1 MPKNSEIMRAVKK
14 GLDSLKSK
22 VPIGAPTEK
31 WTKVIKTELCEIGR
45 DRFKCQVYAQ
55 DVPRDKTNGGEWLY
69 DVTWLKYERNGD
81 GELIE
86 APLVAECEWGGKP
99 HIQDDF
105 EKLLLARAGV
115 RVMIV
120 DAGTDPHYPK
130 EIAELLAGKIKKFK
144 DFRAKDAWLLAVVEQ
159 SDGGWRFKYFHGRS
173 LQEWKP

>member
-14 GLDSLKSK
+14 GLDSLEIPKA
-22 VPIGAPTEK
+22 APTEK
-31 WTKVIKTELCEIGR
+31 WTKVIKTELCKIGR

-55 DVPRDKTNGGEWLY
+55 DVPRIKKNGGEWLY
-69 DVTWLKYERNGD
+69 DVTWLRYEING

-86 APLVAECEWGGKP
+86 APLVAECEWGDKP
-99 HIQDDF
+99 HIEDDF

-120 DAGTDPHYPK
+120 DAGTNRHYSR

-159 SDGGWRFKYFHGRS
+159 SDGGWRFRYFHGRS